1 MTMQNKLFI
10 VLAVIFLVAGIT
22 AWLVYALAKR
32 EFLKKLAARRESEDE
47 EEETE
52 FEEERAPSIQDL
64 YAFVNILQ
72 ARMFKKQ
79 DELYDERQNMS
90 CEQLGSKN
98 GERFVQAYEQFSI
111 AVDLLVDV
119 QEYMRRAVEVD
130 NE

>member
-32 EFLKKLAARRESEDE
+32 EFLKKLAERYAPENE

-52 FEEERAPSIQDL
+52 FKEERAPSVQDL

-72 ARMFKKQ
+72 VRMLKKQ

-90 CEQLGSKN
+90 CEQLGSKD
-98 GERFVQAYEQFSI
+98 GERFAQEYENFSA
-111 AVDLLVDV
+111 AVDMLGDV
-119 QEYMRRAVEVD
+119 REYMRRAVEVD